1 LVIPAQ
7 HYLDTDIY
15 LFVPFF
21 HGGRLMAMEVPV
33 FCRPA
38 MQVKL
43 PAAALINNSLTKSGQ
58 LGTALFGA
66 ISKYRNIS
74 RFISLISQTSTKNIG
89 PCCSFSSSSDGNG
102 YMAGNSSESDE
113 DYVNSTVL
121 EAGNSSH
128 KMVCFYMENATQHSS
143 FT

>member
-1 LVIPAQ
+1 
-7 HYLDTDIY
+7 
-15 LFVPFF
+15 
-21 HGGRLMAMEVPV
+21 MAMELPV

-38 MQVKL
+38 LQAKL
-43 PAAALINNSLTKSGQ
+43 LAAALINNSLTKSGQ

-66 ISKYRNIS
+66 ISKYRNVS
-74 RFISLISQTSTKNIG
+74 RFISPISQTSTKNIG
-89 PCCSFSSSSDGNG
+89 PCCSFSSSFDGNG

-113 DYVNSTVL
+113 DYVNSIVL

>member
-1 LVIPAQ
+1 
-7 HYLDTDIY
+7 
-15 LFVPFF
+15 
-21 HGGRLMAMEVPV
+21 MAMEVPV
-33 FCRPA
+33 LCHPP
-38 MQVKL
+38 MQAKL
-43 PAAALINNSLTKSGQ
+43 PAVVLINNSLTKSGQ
-58 LGTALFGA
+58 LGIAFFGA

-74 RFISLISQTSTKNIG
+74 RFISPISQTSTKNIG

-102 YMAGNSSESDE
+102 YMARNSSESDK